1 MTSPIRTAHD
11 GLELPAIGF
20 VTYRVQGLDGLAA
33 IGYALE
39 NGYLLCSRLFRR
51 SRARS
56 RLCPRPF
63 RRGRAWSRL
72 CSRPFRRGRAQG
84 HPHSLARMQIYS
96 VI

>member
-20 VTYRVQGLDGLAA
+20 GTYRVQGLDGLAA
-33 IGYALE
+33 IGHALE

-51 SRARS
+51 SRAR
-56 RLCPRPF
+56 
-63 RRGRAWSRL
+63 SRL